1 MHALLQHG
9 ASVNERTHDRQ
20 TPLHCAAAKNHTS
33 TATVLLKHG
42 AEIDALEDV
51 CQTLEAKT

>member
-1 MHALLQHG
+1 MLQHG